1 MKYLLKFCLLAVLLL
16 GFAATLPA
24 QRFISGPA
32 FSPYNSGFGGVG
44 GYGYSGYGWGDY
56 GWGYDFGGLGFSD
69 DCLHHPEEHP
79 PFSVGFAHGD
89 PDFIQSS
96 YMDYNKALELGKK
109 ILEEQAKPQ
118 PSLGEIARRLRLA
131 KRKYLP
137 PPAPA
142 PDSPPSSNVRPPSA
156 YESYV
161 VVQDSDGK
169 PILCR
174 SSDAVCRKSA

>member
-44 GYGYSGYGWGDY
+44 GYGYSGYGGDDY

-118 PSLGEIARRLRLA
+118 PSWARLPGAFGLRKENIFLLPRLPLIPLLVRTSGRPRLMKA
-131 KRKYLP
+131 MW
-137 PPAPA
+137 
-142 PDSPPSSNVRPPSA
+142 
-156 YESYV
+156 
-161 VVQDSDGK
+161 
-169 PILCR
+169 LCKTVTANR
-174 SSDAVCRKSA
+174 SSAASSEAVCRKSA